1 MMGVAKTIAKT
12 ANSSEPVPVEPVQ
25 ANGHEQE
32 RKWIAHNTQTSSSSI
47 RSHGRDCMGATIRAQ
62 QHGLNHEQK
71 WIGCNKQTSSSTAG
85 PVFKMS
91 YVVGNPF
98 SFV

>member
-25 ANGHEQE
+25 ANGHEHE

-47 RSHGRDCMGATIRAQ
+47 RSHGRDCVGATIRAQ
-62 QHGLNHEQK
+62 HARAQPRTKMDRLQ
-71 WIGCNKQTSSSTAG
+71 QTNFIIDCRAC
-85 PVFKMS
+85 F
-91 YVVGNPF
+91 
-98 SFV
+98 